1 MNYINASIRR
11 FLERKKGS
19 YSYSKHLD
27 VKEDRSYKAV
37 EFVEWDIVYT
47 QGACEE
53 TAILFKLYIAGY
65 IIF

>member
-1 MNYINASIRR
+1 M
-11 FLERKKGS
+11 
-19 YSYSKHLD
+19 D